1 MKTSS
6 IILAALGA
14 ILLTPPAIAQYPGGG
29 GGGYPGS
36 GGGGRHG
43 GEGGDPSEG
52 GSALTRRDP
61 ERAMRPIP
69 RDVFDA
75 QVRAAFEEADLNH
88 DGVVTLDEIRA
99 AREARREAMINARFA
114 EVDTNHDG
122 SISHDEFMA
131 WQKHMGDPEMA
142 HGERPEGPPPE
153 LGDAGPRGIIDR
165 RGHGVRGAGVLGFL
179 IAPITANLV
188 VDADSNHDGALSLA
202 EDLAYQDAIFARA
215 DSNHDGFLDEGE
227 LRMARIAREQR

>member
-6 IILAALGA
+6 ITLVALSA
-14 ILLTPPAIAQYPGGG
+14 ILLGTSAMAQYPGGG
-29 GGGYPGS
+29 PG

-43 GEGGDPSEG
+43 GEGGDPSQG

-75 QVRAAFEEADLNH
+75 QVRAAFAEADLNH

-99 AREARREAMINARFA
+99 AREAKREAIINARFA

-122 SISHDEFMA
+122 SISHAEFMA

-142 HGERPEGPPPE
+142 HGERPDGPPPE
-153 LGDAGPRGIIDR
+153 MGDGGPDAGPRGVVDR
-165 RGHGVRGAGVLGFL
+165 RGVGLRGGGMVGFL
-179 IAPITANLV
+179 IAPITANMV
-188 VDADSNHDGALSLA
+188 VDADTDHDGALSLG
-202 EDLAYQDAIFARA
+202 EDLAFQDAIFARA
-215 DSNHDGFLDEGE
+215 DANHDGFLDEGE
-227 LRMARIAREQR
+227 LRMARVAREQS